1 MTSLIFALEYL
12 QSLRLALIPS
22 QQKGQKQVKSND
34 GLAVLRLKNYEEK
47 RTKYNVW
54 NKNQKPMNIPG
65 IKSKNSNKKD
75 KKEWLANRDVCSKLI
90 FCLFVLLLS
99 VYFQRFLLEK
109 TINIILMSL

>member
-12 QSLRLALIPS
+12 QSLRLALTPS

-34 GLAVLRLKNYEEK
+34 GPAVLRLKNYEEK

-65 IKSKNSNKKD
+65 IKARTATKKTRKNAWQTGMS
-75 KKEWLANRDVCSKLI
+75 
-90 FCLFVLLLS
+90 VL
-99 VYFQRFLLEK
+99 
-109 TINIILMSL
+109 N

>member
-12 QSLRLALIPS
+12 QSLRLALTPS

-34 GLAVLRLKNYEEK
+34 GPAVLRLKNYEEK

-90 FCLFVLLLS
+90 LFVCFIVVCLFPKIS
-99 VYFQRFLLEK
+99 FGE
-109 TINIILMSL
+109 NH